1 MATSL
6 KNDLLD
12 LLDYYH
18 EFIQG
23 QHNTKQG
30 ADEPC
35 DDTSVRLKFIT
46 TLLLAAF
53 SYDDNRYRMLAERM
67 MTVTEDEE
75 MHSITVEISHLLKNK
90 PHSQRNAVPYY

>member
-18 EFIQG
+18 EFTQG
-23 QHNTKQG
+23 QHNPKQN
-30 ADEPC
+30 ADESC
-35 DDTSVRLKFIT
+35 DDTSVRLKLIT

-53 SYDDNRYRMLAERM
+53 SYDDNRYRTLAERM

-75 MHSITVEISHLLKNK
+75 MKSMTVEISRLLNNK
-90 PHSQRNAVPYY
+90 THSLRSAAPY